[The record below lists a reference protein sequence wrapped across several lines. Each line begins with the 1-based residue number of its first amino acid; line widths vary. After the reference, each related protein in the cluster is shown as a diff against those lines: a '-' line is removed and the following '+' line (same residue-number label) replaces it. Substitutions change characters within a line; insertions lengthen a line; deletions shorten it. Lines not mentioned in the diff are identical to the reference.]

1 MKFLKLL
8 ICLSMLHTVLA
19 QKSLSTLQFAEFWTR
34 HGERTPTQY
43 LYFPNESPPVRY
55 TEAEPAELTN
65 RGIQQAYERGGFIRN
80 NYGDFLGDV
89 YLPSQIH
96 VWSGENNRSVA
107 SAQALLAA
115 LYKPD
120 TAHKWSNTLDWQPVP
135 VHIDPT
141 IDWVDVT
148 IDRVCPTY
156 KSKLFELP
164 EYQSILN
171 TFDPSLINFLERNT
185 GVVINSSFELNL
197 VMDTLVTKL
206 NMNDSRLAFPKWA
219 EPIRD
224 NITELN
230 TNLHQQLADA
240 QRNTAGKYHAELLMS
255 YIEDHVVRQNST
267 RSKAVFISGHD
278 TNFLAIGRQ
287 LNITPL
293 ANEMVPYASLLVVEL
308 HLVNGT
314 YFIEIWFTSSLNDGQ
329 LEQLTIPACAN
340 PCYLKTLQNILT
352 DQRLN
357 RVDWELKCR
366 GIGPQSET
374 FNILTASMI
383 LLIAVFI
390 IAIVVLSCVSLS
402 YRKQLKELKDPERR
416 RLLPD

>member
-1 MKFLKLL
+1 MVIGLVTGTTAVPRE
-8 ICLSMLHTVLA
+8 SQPPA
-19 QKSLSTLQFAEFWTR
+19 YKSRHDAEGPAWIR

-43 LYFPNESPPVRY
+43 VYFPNESPPVRY

-65 RGIQQAYERGGFIRN
+65 RGIQQAYERGEFIRN
-80 NYGDFLGDV
+80 NYADFLGDV

-120 TAHKWSNTLDWQPVP
+120 NAHRWSNTLDWQPVA

-141 IDWVDVT
+141 TDWVDVT
-148 IDRVCPTY
+148 IDRVCTTY

-164 EYQSILN
+164 EYQNILN
-171 TFDPSLINFLERNT
+171 TFDPSLIDFLERNT
-185 GVVINSSFELNL
+185 GVAINSPLELNL

-206 NMNDSRLAFPKWA
+206 NMNDSRLPFPKWA

-224 NITELN
+224 NVTELN

-255 YIEDHVVRQNST
+255 YIEDHVARQNST
-267 RSKAVFISGHD
+267 RSKAVLISGHD

-314 YFIEIWFTSSLNDGQ
+314 YFVE
-329 LEQLTIPACAN
+329 
-340 PCYLKTLQNILT
+340 

-366 GIGPQSET
+366 GIGPQMET
-374 FNILTASMI
+374 FDILTASMI
-383 LLIAVFI
+383 LLIAVFV

-416 RLLPD
+416 RLLPDYPDSVNAYA